1 MEDEDVAAFE
11 RTGAQ
16 RTTRAFGVAE
26 IVLREMQDLPSLDIK
41 KELEWVQ
48 ALLDEVLLTKDLPL
62 IDLSLT
68 EDDYIEM
75 SSSTRILA

>member
-1 MEDEDVAAFE
+1 MADEDVAAFE

-16 RTTRAFGVAE
+16 RTTQAFGVTE

-48 ALLDEVLLTKDLPL
+48 EILDEVLLTKGLPL
-62 IDLSLT
+62 IDLSLS

-75 SSSTRILA
+75 SASTRILA